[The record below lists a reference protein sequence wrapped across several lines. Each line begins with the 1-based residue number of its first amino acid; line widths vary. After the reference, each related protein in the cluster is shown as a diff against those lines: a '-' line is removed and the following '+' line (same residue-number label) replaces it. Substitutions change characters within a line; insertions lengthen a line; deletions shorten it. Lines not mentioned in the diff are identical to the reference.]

1 MDDNDFSFIKN
12 LIGDTHDEEA
22 PAPVQEMPP
31 SHTPRYSA
39 RHKKSFLSFL
49 KKGPQKAARKR
60 LPPQIVSIYFGVPG
74 SGKTTYAAYLARH
87 DIRRGIPVWSNVPIT
102 GCYQLDPKTDIGT
115 YMITGGRV
123 IIDEAGIEY
132 NNRDFKDFSKKSL
145 YFYKYHRHYQLAI
158 DVFSQGFDDMDKK
171 IRTLAQKLYVV
182 KKGLLPWFIHRRQ
195 IKKRVG
201 INDMSKEIIDE
212 YYFVPWSTK
221 IIFSPP
227 LWKMFNTISR
237 EEYPQKQWK
246 KW

>member
-1 MDDNDFSFIKN
+1 MDDNEFSFIKN

-132 NNRDFKDFSKKSL
+132 NNRDFKDFSRKSL

-171 IRTLAQKLYVV
+171 IRTLAQKL
-182 KKGLLPWFIHRRQ
+182 
-195 IKKRVG
+195 
-201 INDMSKEIIDE
+201 
-212 YYFVPWSTK
+212 
-221 IIFSPP
+221 FSGVA
-227 LWKMFNTISR
+227 
-237 EEYPQKQWK
+237 
-246 KW
+246 

>member
-1 MDDNDFSFIKN
+1 MDENEFSFIKDLLRDN
-12 LIGDTHDEEA
+12 GNEISMENPAQMA
-22 PAPVQEMPP
+22 PPQPAIP
-31 SHTPRYSA
+31 SAFGRKIY
-39 RHKKSFLSFL
+39 KKKRVEKVKNSC
-49 KKGPQKAARKR
+49 KKR

-74 SGKTTYAAYLARH
+74 SGKTTFAAYLARH
-87 DIRRGIPVWSNVPIT
+87 DLRRGIPVWSNVPIT
-102 GCYQLDPKTDIGT
+102 GCYQLDPKTDIGA
-115 YMITGGRV
+115 YMICGGRV

-145 YFYKYHRHYQLAI
+145 YFYKYHRHYQLAV

-182 KKGLLPWFIHRRQ
+182 KKGILPWFIHRRQ

-237 EEYPQKQWK
+237 EEYPEKDWK